1 MFILSKINII
11 KNTYENYI
19 KHIILAQL
27 YKNIYNFTDKIL
39 TLEKNLFQIKYFDN
53 FINKIKN
60 K

>member
-11 KNTYENYI
+11 LKNTYENYI

-39 TLEKNLFQIKYFDN
+39 TLERNSYFR
-53 FINKIKN
+53 
-60 K
+60 